1 MLTYGKAKQTF
12 SLTRNLSSK
21 KFNMENTNQ
30 MEIREITASEL
41 SDGISSEMP
50 AVTQHGEENSV
61 TPEPVAQ
68 PKPQAV
74 EVSRGDTISNPY
86 PQDVNG
92 TFFNPKYHRT
102 DENGKPDFRRG
113 AFVRIGTGRPTK
125 EESEALASKA
135 PKRAPSLRTEYAPPS
150 VDSSSKS
157 KVVLPSGEQP
167 AQPETVNAPSA
178 KAQKKAEKEAQAA
191 SGYDLTAET
200 YLQIGYG
207 IAEGFFGP
215 DVRPDDESE
224 HAMLKGP
231 LVALLTEKGE
241 IPLSPT
247 ALFLLTLAAYA
258 SKKAAKPTVRERATI
273 VFLRFRNWFKAMKG

>member
-1 MLTYGKAKQTF
+1 MDTPDQL
-12 SLTRNLSSK
+12 
-21 KFNMENTNQ
+21 
-30 MEIREITASEL
+30 EIREITASEL

-50 AVTQHGEENSV
+50 AVTQHGEENNA
-61 TPEPVAQ
+61 TIEPVAQ
-68 PKPQAV
+68 TKPPLVKIPEA
-74 EVSRGDTISNPY
+74 DLNPY

-102 DENGKPDFRRG
+102 DENGKPDLRRG

-135 PKRAPSLRTEYAPPS
+135 PKRAPSPRAEYAPPS

-157 KVVLPSGEQP
+157 KVVLPSGEQAP
-167 AQPETVNAPSA
+167 QPETVNAPSA

-224 HAMLKGP
+224 HAMP
-231 LVALLTEKGE
+231 A
-241 IPLSPT
+241 
-247 ALFLLTLAAYA
+247 
-258 SKKAAKPTVRERATI
+258 
-273 VFLRFRNWFKAMKG
+273 